1 MKPEESAPNPPEPLS
16 PNGENAP
23 PNATPSAVAAPKPI
37 AHLEFKALLL
47 LAFVALLIVT
57 FMGYVM
63 VARGVFEK
71 TQTLV
76 LLSEDSE
83 GVLVGMDLT
92 FSGFPIGR
100 VGRIDLHSD
109 GKVRIVID
117 VPAKDAKWLRTTSIF
132 TMEKSVVGDTK
143 IRAFTGVLTDP
154 PLPPGAERPVLR
166 GDSSSEIPKL
176 MATARA
182 LLENVERITAADSSL
197 NTSLANLQTMTGGLN
212 TSLAGKYGVLGTV
225 LGGEANAKR
234 VIAALDQTNAL
245 LAKADVRVFGD
256 KGVMNDT
263 QASIQQLTA
272 LLQDARASLTK
283 VDAVLAEAQA
293 TAAEYKGVAVQAQGV
308 ASEARGLVANV
319 RNATTDLGILRTE
332 VDASLRKIN
341 SMVDEINRKW
351 PFPRDREIKL
361 P

>member
-1 MKPEESAPNPPEPLS
+1 MNPEESTPNQPEP
-16 PNGENAP
+16 AP
-23 PNATPSAVAAPKPI
+23 AGGSARASAAVAAPAPV
-37 AHLEFKALLL
+37 AHLEVKAVLLL
-47 LAFVALLIVT
+47 VFVALLIAAFV
-57 FMGYVM
+57 GYVM

-76 LLSEDSE
+76 LLAEDSE

-100 VGRIDLHSD
+100 VGRIDLQND
-109 GKVRIVID
+109 GKVRITID
-117 VPAKDAKWLRTTSIF
+117 VPAKDSKWLRTSSIF

-143 IRAFTGVLTDP
+143 IRAFSGVLTDP
-154 PLPPGAERPVLR
+154 PLPPAAERAVLR
-166 GDSSSEIPKL
+166 GDSTSEIPKL
-176 MATARA
+176 MATARS

-225 LGGEANAKR
+225 LGGEDNAKR

-245 LAKADVRVFGD
+245 LAKADQRVFGE
-256 KGVMNDT
+256 KGLMSDT

-272 LLQDARASLTK
+272 LLQDARASLVK

-293 TAAEYKGVAVQAQGV
+293 TATEYKSVAVQAQGV
-308 ASEARGLVANV
+308 ASEARGLVANL
-319 RNATTDLGILRTE
+319 RNATTDLGRLRTE

-351 PFPRDREIKL
+351 PFARDREIKL

>member
-1 MKPEESAPNPPEPLS
+1 
-16 PNGENAP
+16 
-23 PNATPSAVAAPKPI
+23 
-37 AHLEFKALLL
+37 
-47 LAFVALLIVT
+47 
-57 FMGYVM
+57 
-63 VARGVFEK
+63 
-71 TQTLV
+71 
-76 LLSEDSE
+76 
-83 GVLVGMDLT
+83 MDLT

-100 VGRIDLHSD
+100 VGRIDLQND
-109 GKVRIVID
+109 GKVRIIIN
-117 VPAKDAKWLRTTSIF
+117 VPTKDAKWLRTSSIF

-143 IRAFTGVLTDP
+143 IRAFSGVLTDP
-154 PLPPGAERPVLR
+154 PLLPGAERPVLR
-166 GDSSSEIPKL
+166 GDSTSEIPRL
-176 MATARA
+176 MATART

-197 NTSLANLQTMTGGLN
+197 NTSFANLQSITGGLS
-212 TSLAGKYGVLGTV
+212 TSLAGKYGMLGTV

-245 LAKADVRVFGD
+245 LAKADQRVFGE

-263 QASIQQLTA
+263 QASIQQLTG
-272 LLQDARASLTK
+272 LLQDARTSLTK

-308 ASEARGLVANV
+308 ASEAHGLVANV
-319 RNATTDLGILRTE
+319 RGATTDLGILRNE

-351 PFPRDREIKL
+351 PFAKDREIKL

>member
-1 MKPEESAPNPPEPLS
+1 MTEPNVNPPPASPEP
-16 PNGENAP
+16 A
-23 PNATPSAVAAPKPI
+23 ATPAPV

-47 LAFVALLIVT
+47 LAMLALVVAGFV
-57 FMGYVM
+57 GYVM

-71 TQTLV
+71 SQQLY
-76 LLSEDSE
+76 LMADDSE
-83 GVLVGMDLT
+83 GVQVGMDLT

-100 VGRIDLHSD
+100 VGRIDLQPD

-117 VPAKDAKWLRTTSIF
+117 VPSKDARWLRTSSIF
-132 TMEKSVVGDTK
+132 TMEKGVVGDTR
-143 IRAFTGVLTDP
+143 IRAFSGVLTDP
-154 PLPPGAERPVLR
+154 VLPPGSERPVLR
-166 GDSSSEIPKL
+166 GDSSSEIPRL

-182 LLENVERITAADSSL
+182 LLENVEKITAADSSL
-197 NTSLANLQTMTGGLN
+197 NNSFSNLQAITGNLN
-212 TSLAGKYGVLGTV
+212 ESLKGRYGVLGTA

-245 LAKADVRVFGD
+245 LAKADERVFGD

-263 QASIQQLTA
+263 QATIQQLNA
-272 LLQDARASLTK
+272 LLQDARASLKK
-283 VDAVLAEAQA
+283 VDAVLVEAQA
-293 TAAEYKGVAVQAQGV
+293 ATVEYKGVAVQAQAV
-308 ASEARGLVANV
+308 ASEARGTVANV
-319 RNATTDLGILRTE
+319 RNATTDLGVLRNE

-351 PFPRDREIKL
+351 PFARDREIKL